1 MPFTNSLRRHVRSR
15 LVRSAAITSMIGVA
29 GLALGG
35 CGTDPENVSF
45 SYITWHL
52 SPEMDGLS
60 ERDVDIQRSLAV
72 NTDQTLRMF
81 WSDLGKLWLV
91 DQPSML
97 SPYYVISTNG
107 QPR

>member
-1 MPFTNSLRRHVRSR
+1 MHRSVRI
-15 LVRSAAITSMIGVA
+15 RSSSCLAALS
-29 GLALGG
+29 LALLGASLAG
-35 CGTDPENVSF
+35 CYDPNNVSF
-45 SYITWHL
+45 DYIKGNL

-60 ERDVDIQRSLAV
+60 ETSYDIQRSLAV
-72 NTDQTLRMF
+72 NQDQTLRMF
-81 WSDLGKLWLV
+81 WRDLGVIWLM

>member
-1 MPFTNSLRRHVRSR
+1 MKRSSRSR
-15 LVRSAAITSMIGVA
+15 FVACVRPAALLCALGGA
-29 GLALGG
+29 ALGG
-35 CGTDPENVSF
+35 CGYDPENVSF
-45 SYITWHL
+45 DYIKGNLT
-52 SPEMDGLS
+52 PEMDGLS

-81 WSDLGKLWLV
+81 WRDVGVVTLF